1 MAIRRRSAE
10 EHENHERWL
19 VSYADFITLLFAF
32 FVVMYAISTLNE
44 GKYRVLSDALLMA
57 FRHDRVVTPQTTGV
71 APINRTTATPTLPV
85 RVPRADPL
93 RREQERRLLDLASRI
108 KEALAPLMKTGQVRL
123 TQLPR
128 GIAVEIN
135 ASVLFAPAQ
144 ATLQPESI
152 AALQAVAAVLAKAT
166 DPVQVEGHT
175 DNLPI
180 ASAVFPS
187 NWELASARASA
198 VVRLFVQA
206 GVDPARLAAIG
217 YADNRPVESN
227 DTPEGRARNRRVTL
241 MIVAAPP
248 TSDAVAAPPPANAAP
263 APVEA
268 ARDAGAAP
276 RDAAAPRDGAAPR
289 NTVDAARDAGDTR
302 TLPGAPVP
310 VMSPEPASHAG

>member
-1 MAIRRRSAE
+1 MAIRRRHVE

-44 GKYRVLSDALLMA
+44 GKYRVLSDALVTA
-57 FRHDRVVTPQTTGV
+57 FRHDRVVTPQTNGA
-71 APINRTTATPTLPV
+71 APMNRSSATPPLLPRPGP
-85 RVPRADPL
+85 RVADPL

-108 KEALAPLMKTGQVRL
+108 KDALAPLMKTGQVRL

-152 AALQAVAAVLAKAT
+152 AALQAVAEVLAKAS

-175 DNLPI
+175 DNVPI

-198 VVRLFVQA
+198 VVRLFVQS
-206 GVDPARLAAIG
+206 GMDPARLAAIG
-217 YADNRPVESN
+217 YADNRPVERN
-227 DTPEGRARNRRVTL
+227 DTAEGRARNRRVTL
-241 MIVAAPP
+241 MIVAAPAS
-248 TSDAVAAPPPANAAP
+248 SDAVASPPSVAPRPPAP
-263 APVEA
+263 A
-268 ARDAGAAP
+268 
-276 RDAAAPRDGAAPR
+276 
-289 NTVDAARDAGDTR
+289 T
-302 TLPGAPVP
+302 PGAPAGA
-310 VMSPEPASHAG
+310 PADALAAAAAAARAANGD